1 MRGMSDLLTAT
12 RRVFRGSSDL
22 AAGVCRLI
30 ERRAREI
37 GQPVKIMNFCGT
49 HEWTTVHY
57 GLRFLL
63 PPNVRLIAGPGCPV
77 CVTPA
82 SCVDAAIRAA
92 MEGNVVYTFG
102 DAFRLMGSGSPSSLQ
117 EARAAGADVRVIYSF
132 LDAVRDAGS
141 HGRESVFLG
150 IGFETTAP
158 SYAIL
163 LEAGRV
169 PDNLRIIPAC
179 RLTPP
184 SMRHVMEFHL
194 ERGEIPVSGVIAPGH
209 VSTVIGAAEWEFLP
223 REYGVPVVVA
233 GFEPLDV
240 LLAVAKILQMLASG
254 RPGMEIEYRR
264 LVSREGNPM
273 AKRAIAKVFEVSDAV
288 WRGLGRIPA
297 SGLLL
302 REEYREHELPPGDEG
317 SGGVPDGCRCPD
329 IIAGIAV
336 PSDCPL
342 FMRVCRP
349 DRPLGP
355 CMVSSEG
362 ACSIWAREGAGRPS
376 RCAGGFPQGS

>member
-1 MRGMSDLLTAT
+1 MR
-12 RRVFRGSSDL
+12 
-22 AAGVCRLI
+22 RLI

-57 GLRFLL
+57 GLRSLL
-63 PPNVRLIAGPGCPV
+63 PPDVRLIAGPGCPV
-77 CVTPA
+77 CITPA
-82 SCVDAAIRAA
+82 SCVDAAVEAA
-92 MEGNVVYTFG
+92 MEGKVVYTYG

-117 EARAAGADVRVIYSF
+117 EARVAGADVRVVYSF
-132 LDAVRDAGS
+132 LDAVRDARS
-141 HGRESVFLG
+141 HGMESVFLG

-163 LEAGRV
+163 LEAGQV

-184 SMRHVMEFHL
+184 SMRHVIEFH
-194 ERGEIPVSGVIAPGH
+194 RRKGEIPVSGVIAPGH

-223 REYGVPVVVA
+223 RDYGVPVVVA

-240 LLAVAKILQMLASG
+240 LLAVARILQMLADG

-264 LVSREGNPM
+264 LVSREGNLR
-273 AKRAIAKVFEVSDAV
+273 AKRSLARVFEVSGAV

-302 REEYREHELPPGDEG
+302 KDEYRGHELPPEEDAE
-317 SGGVPDGCRCPD
+317 SGMPRSCRCPD
-329 IIAGIAV
+329 IIAGVAV

-349 DRPLGP
+349 DSPLGP

-362 ACSIWAREGAGRPS
+362 ACSIWAREGAGRS
-376 RCAGGFPQGS
+376 S